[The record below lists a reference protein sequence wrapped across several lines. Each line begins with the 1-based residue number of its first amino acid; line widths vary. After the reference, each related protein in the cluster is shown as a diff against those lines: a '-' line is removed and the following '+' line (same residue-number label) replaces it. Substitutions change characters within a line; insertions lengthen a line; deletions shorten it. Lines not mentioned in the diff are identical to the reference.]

1 LAKLANRLL
10 VASVDMPLIEIHALP
25 QSAPNEIERVVRRVA
40 GDVARAIAAPPE
52 AVWVTWT
59 TIDGCYA
66 VGDATRVEQPRET
79 HAPIVHVHARRTAAE
94 VDAICD
100 AVERALVDELGL
112 APGNVF
118 TTVRPVFALDPSAS
132 E

>member
-1 LAKLANRLL
+1 
-10 VASVDMPLIEIHALP
+10 MPLIEIHALP
-25 QSAPNEIERVVRRVA
+25 QLAPADVEQIVRRVT
-40 GDVARAIAAPPE
+40 GDVAAALGSPPE

-59 TIDGCYA
+59 TIDGGYA
-66 VGDATRVEQPRET
+66 VGDAVQTEQPRNS

-112 APGNVF
+112 AGGNVF
-118 TTVRPVFALDPSAS
+118 ITVRPVFALDPSAG
-132 E
+132 